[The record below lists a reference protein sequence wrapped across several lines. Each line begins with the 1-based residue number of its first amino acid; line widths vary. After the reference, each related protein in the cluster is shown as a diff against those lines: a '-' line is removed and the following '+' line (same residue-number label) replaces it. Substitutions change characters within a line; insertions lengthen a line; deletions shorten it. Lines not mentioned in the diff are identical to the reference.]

1 MVKKKRNP
9 YQKYDWIW
17 TFWLIR
23 KKKTS
28 WSWNFNKTNQFSPI
42 LFIQYKY
49 RHNSFVSIFL
59 FYINKVNP
67 IPFGWFNSRIIL
79 LLSGNI
85 SSCYSQNDHLK
96 RIYKRCFT
104 LHNKYVHTQFLRM
117 INISLSRIYN
127 VHIEMSELI

>member
-1 MVKKKRNP
+1 MTEFERFGLSGKKKLREAETLTR
-9 YQKYDWIW
+9 QIKRIV
-17 TFWLIR
+17 LH
-23 KKKTS
+23 
-28 WSWNFNKTNQFSPI
+28 FSPI

-85 SSCYSQNDHLK
+85 SSCYSLNDHLK

-104 LHNKYVHTQFLRM
+104 LHNKYVHTQVLRM
-117 INISLSRIYN
+117 INISLSRNYN